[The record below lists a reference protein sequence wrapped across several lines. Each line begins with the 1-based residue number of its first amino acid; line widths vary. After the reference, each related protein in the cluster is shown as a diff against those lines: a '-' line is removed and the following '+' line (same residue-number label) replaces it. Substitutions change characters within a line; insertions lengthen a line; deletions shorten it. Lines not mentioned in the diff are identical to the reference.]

1 MARFNTPQ
9 GSSPNILTKRYDRF
23 SGVDFSTDS
32 SQIDDN
38 RSPIAVNIVSDAG
51 GFPEKRV
58 GWRTLK
64 QFDDAING
72 IYDFMGKM
80 VVHSGNKMYYST
92 NLDFTEFETFKKDGT
107 EDPVEINDAKSFGIV
122 FGEKLWILTG
132 EEFLAFD
139 GEKLSFVRDIATVPQ
154 VLSQADDS
162 LRNGI
167 SYQPFNLMTPK
178 RKVGIKAKSVYL
190 ESVTFKQQID
200 ITSLHIYNAI
210 TGNEITSDPLAEQRY
225 TVEEVYEG
233 EIPNRVAYKKIVF
246 EPALI
251 ASGTGEDVII
261 EYIPKDIPKAE
272 ENRKIIERCRF
283 AAIYENRL
291 FVAGNPDYPN
301 TDFYC
306 ELNDPTYF
314 ADVNYTGIGTVDEGA
329 DPDEVKTRDE
339 NYVGTGGT
347 KIMGYSYV
355 GNYLAIHKDGAENG
369 ASLYLRSSQMTE
381 NGMIFPITEGIVG
394 ESIVSHFT
402 NVSFIDDPLFLTKS
416 GVYAVASADITG
428 ERCLQSRSTRVNT
441 RLGIESELENAVACV
456 WNGYFLLFINGNV
469 YVADSRQKNY
479 PRNTSNAFEYEW
491 YFWDNIPARVVN
503 SFNDTVYFGAEDGR
517 LCRFNND
524 ILDGRGGY
532 AMNAYNDGRK
542 VWDDKDIG
550 NPICA
555 YWATK
560 MDDMGDFGTLKHLKR
575 RGSGIHVKSF
585 GTTNIKVLIQT
596 DKHFAEQI
604 SYARRGL
611 FNFQN
616 LDFNNFTFNTMPF
629 SFVPFGRKEKDWRML
644 QVICKN
650 DELNQALGV
659 YAIEL
664 RYIKGYFAK

>member
-9 GSSPNILTKRYDRF
+9 GSSPNIFTKRYDRF

-72 IYDFMGKM
+72 VYDFMGKM

-132 EEFLAFD
+132 EEFLVFD
-139 GEKLSFVRDIATVPQ
+139 GDKLSFVRDVATVPQ

-167 SYQPFNLMTPK
+167 SYQPFNLLTTK
-178 RKVGIKAKSVYL
+178 RKVGIKLSNGTTYSIRINQKVDTVSVHVYSAL
-190 ESVTFKQQID
+190 TGEEIPYSTIEKEHYDSPTLDPYCDVNFKYA
-200 ITSLHIYNAI
+200 LPM
-210 TGNEITSDPLAEQRY
+210 TGLAED
-225 TVEEVYEG
+225 
-233 EIPNRVAYKKIVF
+233 IV
-246 EPALI
+246 
-251 ASGTGEDVII
+251 I
-261 EYIPKDIPKAE
+261 EYDLLDAPKAE
-272 ENRKIIERCRF
+272 DNRKIIEQCRF

-347 KIMGYSYV
+347 KITGYSYV

-416 GVYAVASADITG
+416 GVYAIASADVTG

-517 LCRFNND
+517 FCRFNND

-542 VWDDKDIG
+542 VWDDEDIG

-585 GTTNIKVLIQT
+585 GTTNIKVIIQT